1 MYLDKYVTADMS
13 YDEAKEVMDQ
23 MLDRLLFDVPE
34 EYHVVFH
41 PPSSNGIIHQR
52 TWNRPLR

>member
-1 MYLDKYVTADMS
+1 MTADMS

-34 EYHVVFH
+34 EYYIDRDHYDSYPLFIFLLFFH
-41 PPSSNGIIHQR
+41 LIIR
-52 TWNRPLR
+52 